1 MLQKL
6 EVAWQYWEI
15 LKTVTQLNDL
25 IPSDVCE
32 FTLNF
37 TYFLLENNN
46 IIIRAVEPL
55 CIPSGHHSQKRQSFL
70 LEFSCIAEN
79 LNSALSYLPSVCSN
93 KEVFV

>member
-37 TYFLLENNN
+37 TNYWRT
-46 IIIRAVEPL
+46 IIL
-55 CIPSGHHSQKRQSFL
+55 
-70 LEFSCIAEN
+70 
-79 LNSALSYLPSVCSN
+79 
-93 KEVFV
+93 

>member
-25 IPSDVCE
+25 IHSDVCE

-37 TYFLLENNN
+37 TYYWRT
-46 IIIRAVEPL
+46 IIL
-55 CIPSGHHSQKRQSFL
+55 
-70 LEFSCIAEN
+70 
-79 LNSALSYLPSVCSN
+79 
-93 KEVFV
+93 

>member
-25 IPSDVCE
+25 IPSDVCD

-37 TYFLLENNN
+37 TYFWRT
-46 IIIRAVEPL
+46 IIL
-55 CIPSGHHSQKRQSFL
+55 
-70 LEFSCIAEN
+70 
-79 LNSALSYLPSVCSN
+79 
-93 KEVFV
+93 

>member
-32 FTLNF
+32 
-37 TYFLLENNN
+37 
-46 IIIRAVEPL
+46 
-55 CIPSGHHSQKRQSFL
+55 
-70 LEFSCIAEN
+70 
-79 LNSALSYLPSVCSN
+79 LPSILLTTG
-93 KEVFV
+93 EQ